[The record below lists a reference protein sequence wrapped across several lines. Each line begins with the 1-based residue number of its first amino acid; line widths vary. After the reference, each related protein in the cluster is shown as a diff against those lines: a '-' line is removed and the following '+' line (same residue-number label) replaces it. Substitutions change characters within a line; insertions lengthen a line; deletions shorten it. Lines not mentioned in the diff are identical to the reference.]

1 MKTFCFMGFS
11 YVEPFSLD
19 VDFDY
24 DNVILTLKF
33 STEDMNL
40 MRTLMEQFESA
51 ISSNS

>member
-1 MKTFCFMGFS
+1 MGFS

-24 DNVILTLKF
+24 DNVILTLIF

-40 MRTLMEQFESA
+40 MRTLMEQSA
-51 ISSNS
+51 ISYNSSWY